1 MEQAAAGPTHTP
13 GLYSCFLRA
22 LLSAKTNPSEPS
34 QAIGQTNGHGTSEN
48 AQVASNMLKES
59 AQELPDPFVEFNIDS
74 EMGPVADI
82 STFPPTMAPQQ
93 AEDTSM
99 LSMDSIL
106 STNFWDS
113 VLVPGENFLFVVC

>member
-1 MEQAAAGPTHTP
+1 MEQAATGPTHTP

-22 LLSAKTNPSEPS
+22 LLSARMNPAETAQPTASGS
-34 QAIGQTNGHGTSEN
+34 GAHEN

-59 AQELPDPFVEFNIDS
+59 AQVLPDPFVEFNIDS
-74 EMGPVADI
+74 EMGPAADI

-93 AEDTSM
+93 LEETEM

-106 STNFWDS
+106 STSFWDS
-113 VLVPGENFLFVVC
+113 VLVPGENNS

>member
-22 LLSAKTNPSEPS
+22 LLSAKTAPTDSTRP
-34 QAIGQTNGHGTSEN
+34 APTSNRTREN

-59 AQELPDPFVEFNIDS
+59 AQVLPDPFVEFNIDS

-93 AEDTSM
+93 TEDTGM

-106 STNFWDS
+106 STSFWDS
-113 VLVPGENFLFVVC
+113 VLVPGEKFWIR